1 MGRPCDC
8 FCGGSSGGGGGGLP
22 PGSQDPLTSSGN
34 GPYKV
39 YAGTIAIGGLPSGQE
54 GGSNS
59 WSNGS
64 HKLKDSFIYGF
75 RNQPSIHAFNDTFIY
90 MSDAEEE
97 IVALWSPNDINDR
110 NNINDKTEGGKPP
123 QGSGDYRIFDFK
135 AARESAFTEE
145 ERSYGLGSFLGIG
158 SRHIQLA
165 GGHITIHYH
174 PDSGV
179 TMAIEK
185 DGWDPYQEPPSDTV
199 SGKYYG
205 YGLVFLAAVD
215 QRSFFGSGGKIYSC
229 GDNYRGRLGRG
240 GGYSTGEIPEDWEPA
255 PISDV
260 ADCPACSYKYDTWT
274 YIPGGQIEQPT
285 SPDFIRN
292 KIPKLWLSP
301 DAGALTTNHPDGNF
315 SDDGEPNHFAVAFG
329 DVNKVGYKH
338 TNYDPEIS
346 SPPEYVPSPS
356 PFKFESC
363 IYDSWESTAFFGSKM
378 FDGGVIV
385 QDGRLGAG
393 KQSLEGGIMGPLGA
407 SYYGFGFELV
417 HEQPPEAFPF
427 IRKRVGN
434 ENGFAFSTNGH
445 ICVSKSGR
453 HCGELP
459 AGWTPADMLLEKGPQ
474 FLLAKNY
481 RRELDEPCG
490 IHNKI
495 HGCADFE
502 YCENFQGNVTDGND
516 DLSCDVENYDAHSN
530 DTALRTFS
538 DLEMFWKKEG
548 HFMREKPIA
557 YRTTGSVSDNR
568 ENHSSSINFSHAQY
582 QYSLFQY
589 MSIGEVA
596 LTKNGTDTKHGTRP
610 YVWVA
615 DSLQWYGFGMGDGC
629 EGNPEGSGSFCV
641 AFANTRCD
649 FPPVGLIRYST
660 DRDHDSVYY
669 SGVGPYSGSGLADKL
684 VVPGTKLG
692 AANLLCAF
700 LPSGLESCTIP
711 VEQSLIDKVADVG
724 EDAGSI
730 YNYSSLRQVPR
741 PIYCVYYSGDPIVNF
756 TNWWNRR

>member
-8 FCGGSSGGGGGGLP
+8 FCGGSSGDGGGGLP

-54 GGSNS
+54 GGSHS

-75 RNQPSIHAFNDTFIY
+75 RNQPTIHAFNDTFIY
-90 MSDAEEE
+90 MADAEEE
-97 IVALWSPNDINDR
+97 IVALWSPNNVNDR
-110 NNINDKTEGGKPP
+110 NNINDKTQGGKPP

-145 ERSYGLGSFLGIG
+145 ERSYGLGKFLGIG

-165 GGHITIHYH
+165 GGHITMAYH
-174 PDSGV
+174 QDSGV
-179 TMAIEK
+179 FLSIEK
-185 DGWDPYQEPPSDTV
+185 DNWDPYQDGATV
-199 SGKYYG
+199 DGKYYG

-229 GDNYRGRLGRG
+229 GDNYLGRLGRG

-260 ADCPACSYKYDTWT
+260 ADCPACSYKYSSWEYT
-274 YIPGGQIEQPT
+274 PGGQFPEDPADIV
-285 SPDFIRN
+285 RN
-292 KIPKLWLSP
+292 SIPVIWLSP
-301 DAGALTTNHPDGNF
+301 DAGALSMNHPDGDF

-346 SPPEYVPSPS
+346 SPPEYVPGPS

-378 FDGGVIV
+378 FTSGGIS
-385 QDGRLGAG
+385 QEGSQGGG
-393 KQSLEGGIMGPLGA
+393 KQSLEDGIRGPLGA

-427 IRKRVGN
+427 IDKPTGL
-434 ENGFAFSTNGH
+434 ENNYAFSTNYH
-445 ICVSKSGR
+445 VCVKSSGR

-459 AGWTPADMLLEKGPQ
+459 AGWTPADIVLNKGPQ
-474 FLLAKNY
+474 LLLARNY
-481 RRELDEPCG
+481 ERELNEPCG
-490 IHNKI
+490 IHGKI

-502 YCENFQGNVTDGND
+502 YFEPGGGTDEED
-516 DLSCDVENYDAHSN
+516 FDFDNYDAHSN
-530 DTALRTFS
+530 DMPLKTFS
-538 DLEMFWKKEG
+538 DLERFWKKEG

-557 YRTTGSVSDNR
+557 YNTTALASYIDNR
-568 ENHSSSINFSHAQY
+568 KNHSSFINFSHSQY

-589 MSIGEVA
+589 VTMGQIA
-596 LTKNGTDTKHGTRP
+596 LTKGGADTKFGTRP
-610 YVWVA
+610 YAWVA

-641 AFANTRCD
+641 AFANGRCD
-649 FPPVGLIRYST
+649 LPPVGLIRYST
-660 DRDHDSVYY
+660 DSDHDSVYY
-669 SGVGPYSGSGLADKL
+669 SGVGPYAGDGLTDKL
-684 VVPGTKLG
+684 QVDGSKLNV
-692 AANLLCAF
+692 AHLLCAF

-711 VEQSLIDKVADVG
+711 VEESLIDKVVNVG
-724 EDAGSI
+724 TEASI
-730 YNYSSLRQVPR
+730 YNYTLLQQTPR

-756 TNWWNRR
+756 TNWWNRS